1 MPGSSLSSLGFT
13 CALLFTDVK
22 KSLFFPLHGM
32 EYFVFS
38 IPLYLGPELAVAV
51 RKQAIDWIWE

>member
-1 MPGSSLSSLGFT
+1 MSKNLS
-13 CALLFTDVK
+13 
-22 KSLFFPLHGM
+22 FFPLHGM